1 MFKKTL
7 QIHVLLILCTLLCV
21 SWVFAENVNIPVQII
36 QKNQADYSTPE
47 NAVSSFFSSSISG
60 DLSWRN
66 ESITVE
72 TLKIKTEI
80 AQKAGVDI
88 TNEMDS
94 IRRNVKEANIVQKIP
109 YKTGYILVVDIQSP
123 SGDIFTLPYVFV
135 QERGLWKLTS
145 EFKADPEIST
155 YIDLVPH

>member
-1 MFKKTL
+1 MFKRTL
-7 QIHVLLILCTLLCV
+7 QIHAFLVIFTLLCV

-36 QKNQADYSTPE
+36 QKKQADYSTPE
-47 NAVSSFFSSSISG
+47 NAMSSFFSSSISG

-72 TLKIKTEI
+72 TLQIKTDF

-88 TNEMDS
+88 TYEMDS

-109 YKTGYILVVDIQSP
+109 YKTGYILVVDIHSP
-123 SGDIFTLPYVFV
+123 TGNIFTLPYVFV
-135 QERGLWKLTS
+135 KESGLWKLTS
-145 EFKADPEIST
+145 EFKSDPEIST
-155 YIDLVPH
+155 YID